1 MELSEALR
9 QLGDLHARGVLSN
22 DEFAQA
28 KARVLQGGAG
38 HTPGVSPSVQ
48 AINALRRSR
57 DDSWLGGVCGGS
69 ARITGVQAW
78 AWRLMFAL
86 LALFAGTGMLVYL
99 LLWLLVPAEPPA
111 PATLHR
117 QTLAG

>member
-9 QLGDLHARGVLSN
+9 QLGELHARGVLSD

-28 KARVLQGGAG
+28 KSRVLRGGADEAQG
-38 HTPGVSPSVQ
+38 MQ

-57 DDSWLGGVCGGS
+57 DDNWLGGVCGGI

-99 LLWLLVPAEPPA
+99 LLWLLVPIEPLPA
-111 PATLHR
+111 GPAHR
-117 QTLAG
+117 QAQAG